1 MSGIENIIGYKF
13 KNASLLETALTH
25 RSVKGRTS
33 NQNLEFFGDSI
44 LGFII
49 AEVIFRRNPDFD
61 EGAMTGMRKNLV
73 SQKPLA
79 EAVSAFGLE
88 KFLRLG
94 RNEYEHN
101 VQKTDKTKC
110 DLYEA
115 LLAAIYLDGGIDEAR
130 AFVKKTLGNLLEKLE
145 AEDEKDLSDYKSRLK
160 EFADKH
166 HLSLEF
172 APLEPTR
179 DKTFSFAA
187 ILEGDVIGKG
197 EGKSKKE
204 AQQKAAKAALQKLD
218 K

>member
-1 MSGIENIIGYKF
+1 MGGIESIIGYKF
-13 KNASLLETALTH
+13 KNMSLLETALTH
-25 RSVKGRTS
+25 RSVKGKTS
-33 NQNLEFFGDSI
+33 NQNLEFLGDSI

-79 EAVSAFGLE
+79 DAVSAFGLE
-88 KFLRLG
+88 KYLRLG
-94 RNEYEHN
+94 KNEYDHN

-115 LLAAIYLDGGIDEAR
+115 LLAAIYLDGGMDEAR

-145 AEDEKDLSDYKSRLK
+145 SEDERDLSDYKSRLK

-166 HLSLEF
+166 HLLLEF
-172 APLEPTR
+172 RPLPASDE
-179 DKTFSFAA
+179 KLFSFVA
-187 ILEGDVIGKG
+187 ILEGDEIGKG
-197 EGKSKKE
+197 SGKSKKE
-204 AQQKAAKAALQKLD
+204 AQQKAARAALENLD

>member
-1 MSGIENIIGYKF
+1 MSGIESIIGYKF
-13 KNASLLETALTH
+13 KNMSLLETALTH
-25 RSVKGRTS
+25 RSVKGKIS
-33 NQNLEFFGDSI
+33 NQNLEFLGDSI

-79 EAVSAFGLE
+79 DAVSAFGLE
-88 KFLRLG
+88 KYRRLG
-94 RNEYEHN
+94 KNEHDHN

-115 LLAAIYLDGGIDEAR
+115 LLAAIYLDGGMDEAR

-145 AEDEKDLSDYKSRLK
+145 SEDERDLSDYKSRLK

-166 HLSLEF
+166 HLL
-172 APLEPTR
+172 
-179 DKTFSFAA
+179 
-187 ILEGDVIGKG
+187 
-197 EGKSKKE
+197 
-204 AQQKAAKAALQKLD
+204 
-218 K
+218 